1 MATVTVTVTE
11 EFAQPELSGEE
22 DDNEEDVMSESEM
35 RLKQAFTFDKNKGVG
50 SRRASGVQMWAA
62 LGRATR
68 INKLMKYMKVSL

>member
-50 SRRASGVQMWAA
+50 SRRASGAQMWAA